1 MPHMAQAR
9 RLHKFE
15 AIRAWGRGGGSGGK
29 SDYSL
34 GDAGAM
40 WDRVG
45 LPSRMCSARTVR
57 SSRQPASCLTILPP
71 RTECSVVS
79 LTPRGAAFG
88 GRSIRMEFDL
98 NGRRQAAVIMVFP
111 PCVDCTEGLPTPA
124 ATWVRAFFGGPI
136 LTVDKPHLSLQCRG
150 SNEEHPDY
158 SKNPPE
164 PIPRYKDCEGAYGH
178 GPMRSL
184 LTWSVGWGAASR
196 TSRQITLRACRRSQF
211 C

>member
-1 MPHMAQAR
+1 M
-9 RLHKFE
+9 LGVE
-15 AIRAWGRGGGSGGK
+15 GGGSGGK
-29 SDYSL
+29 FDYSL

-124 ATWVRAFFGGPI
+124 ATWVRAFFGGPAR
-136 LTVDKPHLSLQCRG
+136 TELSLSHKADSSG
-150 SNEEHPDY
+150 SPISRLPSFDRITTWRAALQPRHAHE
-158 SKNPPE
+158 SGNP
-164 PIPRYKDCEGAYGH
+164 
-178 GPMRSL
+178 
-184 LTWSVGWGAASR
+184 SR
-196 TSRQITLRACRRSQF
+196 RALSISSGVDL
-211 C
+211 